1 MRYSIIV
8 PVYNAG
14 AFLRECLDSVLAQTS
29 GDWECICVDDGSED
43 SSKAVLREYADK
55 DSRFRVIEQPHQGVG
70 IARNAGM
77 DKAKGDYL
85 VFLDADDMLLPDA
98 LEGLKDAAA
107 DIVSFLPLKRSGLF
121 DSLAG
126 NMIAWNAIYRRE
138 AVVGNRFPN
147 LVNCEDLVFATN
159 AYARAKNIVA
169 GVRPWYVHR
178 SVEGSAYNSHSW
190 RRVKDSWRSIW
201 LMRRAYSPALSGFT
215 MRCMLEKK
223 LLIHFLLHVL
233 AEVPRAVFNQRRSMV
248 NV

>member
-8 PVYNAG
+8 PVYNAVV
-14 AFLRECLDSVLAQTS
+14 FLRECLDSVLVQTC
-29 GDWECICVDDGSED
+29 GDWECICIDDGSED

-70 IARNAGM
+70 IARNAGV

-98 LEGLKDAAA
+98 FEGLKDATA
-107 DIVSFLPLKRSGLF
+107 DIVSFLPLKRNGLF

-126 NMIAWNAIYRRE
+126 NMITWNAIYRRE

-147 LVNCEDLVFATN
+147 LVNCEDLVFAAN

-169 GVRPWYVHR
+169 GVSPWYVHR
-178 SVEGSAYNSHSW
+178 KIDGSAFNSHSW
-190 RRVKDSWRSIW
+190 LRVRDSWRSIG
-201 LMRRAYSPALSGFT
+201 LMLEAYSPVLNGFG
-215 MRCMLEKK
+215 MRCILTKK
-223 LLIHFLLHVL
+223 LVMHFLLHVA
-233 AEVPRAVFNQRRSMV
+233 AEVPKAILNGKRR
-248 NV
+248 